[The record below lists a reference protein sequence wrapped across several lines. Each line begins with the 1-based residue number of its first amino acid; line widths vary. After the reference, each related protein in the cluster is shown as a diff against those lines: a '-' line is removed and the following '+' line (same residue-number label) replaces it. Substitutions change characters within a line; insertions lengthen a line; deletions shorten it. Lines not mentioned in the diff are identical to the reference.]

1 MVEVM
6 VLAEDLT
13 KQFDD
18 FTAVDH
24 VNLGVERG
32 QALVLL
38 GPNGAGKTTT
48 VRMLTSVLRPTCG
61 RARVAGYDILQEP
74 ELVRASVGVLTE
86 HHGLYGRMNAVEYLD
101 FFGQL
106 YGMERARIRQRVDA
120 LLENFGLAD
129 SRSKRLG
136 EYSKGMRQKLALVRA
151 LLNEPPVL
159 LLDEPTSAMDPE
171 SARVVRDAMHQLK
184 NADRSIILCTHNLV
198 EAEELADTIA
208 IIRQGKIIVND
219 SVARLKSTLLGK
231 PEYELRLA
239 QNVDGLALNFPAG
252 VCLTGRGEDWI
263 RLSIEQP
270 DEQNAA
276 VLRYL
281 LNDLGLPVI
290 SLKEIPFSL
299 EQAYLAAMNRAVEVE
314 ETAHA

>member
-24 VNLGVERG
+24 VNLRVERG

-74 ELVRASVGVLTE
+74 ELVCASVGVLTE

>member
-1 MVEVM
+1 MAEVM

-18 FTAVDH
+18 FMAVDH
-24 VNLGVERG
+24 VNLRVEKG

-48 VRMLTSVLRPTCG
+48 VRMLTSVLRPTGG
-61 RARVAGYDILQEP
+61 RACVAGYDVLQEP
-74 ELVRASVGVLTE
+74 ERVRASVGVLTE

-106 YGMERARIRQRVDA
+106 YGMKRTQISQRVDI
-120 LLENFGLAD
+120 LLKNFGLAD

-208 IIRQGKIIVND
+208 IIRQGRIIISGSIACIKN
-219 SVARLKSTLLGK
+219 TLLGK
-231 PEYELRLA
+231 SEYELRLA
-239 QNVDGLALNFPAG
+239 KNIDGLSLNFPAG
-252 VCLTGRGEDWI
+252 VCLTGRGENWI
-263 RLSIEQP
+263 RLQIERP

-290 SLKEIPFSL
+290 SLQEIPFNL
-299 EQAYLAAMNRAVEVE
+299 EQAYLAAMNRAVEVA
-314 ETAHA
+314 AHA